1 MRFLSLAML
10 AAGTIAVASPVLAQP
25 DNRDQGRGSGYDQGR
40 NDRGRDDRG
49 RDDRG
54 RDNHGR
60 DDGAHGWNLDRRID
74 WMQRRIDRGRDDGS
88 LDRREAYRAQRALE
102 DIRRDKR
109 RMEWRG
115 GGSMRGDQRDELQ
128 ARLDRLNGQI
138 RWLRHNDEVRPW

>member
-1 MRFLSLAML
+1 MRLLSLAIL
-10 AAGTIAVASPVLAQP
+10 AAGAVAVASPVLAQP
-25 DNRDQGRGSGYDQGR
+25 DYRDQGRGSGYDQGR
-40 NDRGRDDRG
+40 DDRSRDDRG

-54 RDNHGR
+54 S

-74 WMQRRIDRGRDDGS
+74 WMQRRIDRGRGDGS
-88 LDRREAYRAQRALE
+88 LDRREAYRAQRTLE

-115 GGSMRGDQRDELQ
+115 SGSLRGDQRDELQ

-138 RWLRHNDEVRPW
+138 RWLRHNDEARPW